1 MGDSPRSGI
10 SRETRM
16 LLIVITLSVVV
27 LVVLSR
33 FRFPDNGGPAAA
45 NAGATPLPLERLAA
59 RATYDELASI
69 IAELGRRISP
79 QVTVLRVETAG
90 EQRYVPA
97 LRVRPDLL
105 LAYVSG
111 DTRILEFVDLD
122 VPVDIAGFDE
132 ARELVLLRVPAEPLR
147 VATIDTGAQSAVRPR
162 YVASVEGTPGG
173 PALRPLFLGRTDRVP
188 DERYSEGLLVLGGV
202 LVASPGSLIF
212 GLDGAFIGLSVTD
225 SGYAAGV
232 TGQAIEAAVNG
243 MLSPAPQ

>member
-1 MGDSPRSGI
+1 
-10 SRETRM
+10 M

-33 FRFPDNGGPAAA
+33 FRFPDTGGAAGA

-111 DTRILEFVDLD
+111 DTRILEFVDLN
-122 VPVDIAGFDE
+122 VPVDIAGFDQQ
-132 ARELVLLRVPAEPLR
+132 RDLVLLRVPPEPQR
-147 VATIDTGAQSAVRPR
+147 VAIMDTGAQGAAPPR

-188 DERYSEGLLVLGGV
+188 DERYPQGLLVLGGV

-212 GLDGAFIGLSVTD
+212 GLDGAFIGLSVNS

-232 TGQAIEAAVNG
+232 TGEALEAAIAR
-243 MLSPAPQ
+243 MLSPTPQ